1 MGENFLFSA
10 HMIQHNILM
19 YICPLFFLL
28 SLPEELVDQIFEK
41 NPILEKICKF
51 IFHPIIAGLAFTLIF
66 SFWHIGAFY
75 EAAIRDKTIHMA
87 EHLSMYFSSI
97 AMWWPVCG
105 PSKRIPPMRF
115 GPQMLY
121 ILALM
126 LGQTP
131 IFAFLTFSKDVL
143 YDTYF
148 YAERIINLS
157 PLEDQKA
164 GGVLMKLANMAVSVG
179 VLSSIFYRWTNL
191 SSAKTA

>member
-1 MGENFLFSA
+1 M
-10 HMIQHNILM
+10 
-19 YICPLFFLL
+19 L

-126 LGQTP
+126 LGQTL
-131 IFAFLTFSKDVL
+131 FLLFSLFFPRMFCMTLISMLK
-143 YDTYF
+143 
-148 YAERIINLS
+148 ELS
-157 PLEDQKA
+157 
-164 GGVLMKLANMAVSVG
+164 
-179 VLSSIFYRWTNL
+179 T
-191 SSAKTA
+191 